1 MSVTPAREAV
11 GAMSNPTS
19 SLLPCV
25 RSSSTGQAVVQS
37 MDCDPGGVGDT
48 PVTGHD
54 PYQFW
59 AVTPPE
65 GAMDT
70 VVVNQPVRQ
79 QHHHRRN
86 APTAEWGGAKGVGS
100 TSDLPQEKPLPLAA
114 ARRHSHTATSATSSG
129 HTHPPVP
136 GYAVPQHEKIA
147 PLLDHVSTTE
157 GGVQNQQQ
165 RWPKESGESPLGV
178 KPIFTFPSD
187 SFSGAPSSSYSSPS
201 SSSSAKGGYHHA
213 VQTSCAGAVPTVA
226 TCILN
231 RGNEGFGMVVSID
244 PGISNPDELPATGVS
259 H

>member
-1 MSVTPAREAV
+1 
-11 GAMSNPTS
+11 MSNPSS

-48 PVTGHD
+48 LACND

-70 VVVNQPVRQ
+70 VVVSQPVRQ
-79 QHHHRRN
+79 HHHRNN
-86 APTAEWGGAKGVGS
+86 APNAEWGAKGLGLGLS
-100 TSDLPQEKPLPLAA
+100 TTDLPQEKPIA

-129 HTHPPVP
+129 AHPVP
-136 GYAVPQHEKIA
+136 GYAIPQHEKIA
-147 PLLDHVSTTE
+147 QLQDHVSTTE
-157 GGVQNQQQ
+157 GGAQQ
-165 RWPKESGESPLGV
+165 RWPNESGDSTLNTTGLGATAMA
-178 KPIFTFPSD
+178 KPVFTFPSD
-187 SFSGAPSSSYSSPS
+187 SFDGAPLSSYSSP
-201 SSSSAKGGYHHA
+201 SSSSAKGGYHHS
-213 VQTSCAGAVPTVA
+213 VQTSCAGAVPNVA

-231 RGNEGFGMVVSID
+231 RDEGFGMVVSID
-244 PGISNPDELPATGVS
+244 PGISNSDELPATGVS